1 MLLHTSI
8 ETVVEG
14 WRSLARCTRI
24 RGGDD
29 RGHAED
35 NCRDGRRS
43 EEVNV
48 KPSTTSRA
56 SAPYDY
62 DVSFAREAR
71 TIALHHGEKI
81 LVEIPR
87 ALRRFS
93 QFMLVMAITIPAFL
107 AGLLVVLW
115 HFAR

>member
-1 MLLHTSI
+1 
-8 ETVVEG
+8 
-14 WRSLARCTRI
+14 
-24 RGGDD
+24 
-29 RGHAED
+29 
-35 NCRDGRRS
+35 
-43 EEVNV
+43 
-48 KPSTTSRA
+48 
-56 SAPYDY
+56 
-62 DVSFAREAR
+62 VSFAREAR